1 LVLERSSEVLIEQAD
16 KVQRFALA
24 RGGMRA
30 EVAKLHAGERF
41 VITTGDA
48 EVEVRG
54 TSFRVWVVPPDPG
67 CAVTSQTRVAVYEGV
82 VRVRHGADEVVLT
95 RGSRWPQGCG
105 EAGTAPAVDTP
116 KIPATAIT
124 PAAPRP
130 RLRSP
135 APAAPILEAPAPE
148 PARPVAT
155 STLAQQNE
163 LFAGAT
169 SAARNGRVRAALEM
183 YERLETRY
191 PDGPLVESSMVE
203 RLRLLRVQNEES
215 ARELARRY
223 LFKFP
228 SGFARSEAQK
238 LTAR

>member
-1 LVLERSSEVLIEQAD
+1 MIEEGLNGRTTCWDDPFTDGRNGRRYLE
-16 KVQRFALA
+16 
-24 RGGMRA
+24 
-30 EVAKLHAGERF
+30 
-41 VITTGDA
+41 
-48 EVEVRG
+48 
-54 TSFRVWVVPPDPG
+54 P
-67 CAVTSQTRVAVYEGV
+67 C
-82 VRVRHGADEVVLT
+82 
-95 RGSRWPQGCG
+95 
-105 EAGTAPAVDTP
+105 
-116 KIPATAIT
+116 
-124 PAAPRP
+124 
-130 RLRSP
+130 LRSP